1 MLFRSKASNLN
12 DLNIL
17 NSDKLLRLE
26 ALKAFETHIDSK
38 DELDKVLTKRFYISD
53 EELEEFIPNKVEL
66 NNKVDLDSI
75 NLDEYRDG
83 LRTYNINGT
92 LVSINKVNRLLE
104 KGNSVYN
111 ALFSEM
117 PLSIDEY
124 NGIIKELTG
133 SVYHK

>member
-1 MLFRSKASNLN
+1 M
-12 DLNIL
+12 
-17 NSDKLLRLE
+17 
-26 ALKAFETHIDSK
+26 
-38 DELDKVLTKRFYISD
+38 
-53 EELEEFIPNKVEL
+53 

-75 NLDEYRDG
+75 NLEEYRDG